1 MREVKQTGTGRS
13 QAGQEPPPL
22 PGLVRNAFVSPCRVV
37 QRSETLTPV
46 GASPSRTDQVVQ
58 EETSMQTLLQG
69 GRVIDPAGGFDGAAD
84 VLVTDGKIAAV
95 GTALTPPP
103 GAELVDATGLVIGP
117 GFVDLHSH
125 VHSIAGH
132 RLQAMDG
139 VTTALDLEAGLMPV
153 ERAYAE
159 ATAAGRPLH
168 FGFSASWGGAR
179 AQVLADITPDARIAS
194 SLAVLGDPRWQRSSS
209 PRELAAWLSLL
220 EDELAAGALG
230 IGILMGY
237 APATEPAEFQAV
249 ARLAAKAGA
258 PTFTHVRELVE
269 MDPATPVDGSTEI
282 AIAAAETGAAMHHC
296 HVNSTSGRHVD
307 RVLNTLEESR
317 QSGSR
322 VTVEA
327 YPYGA
332 GSTAVGAAFIAP
344 ERLRLKGLGPSSVIM
359 VETGERIADA
369 ARLEQLRTQDP
380 GAPCLLEFLDED
392 NPRDLALLRQALAFP
407 DAVVASDAMP
417 VFWPDGSHDST
428 RWPLPPGGTTH
439 PRTAGTFAKTLRL
452 MVRETGAW
460 TWLEAF
466 RRCSYLPARILD
478 DVAPGA
484 RAKGHL
490 GVGADADLV
499 VLDPAAVT
507 DTATYADPTR
517 ASRGVRHLYVAG
529 VPVVSD
535 GALRP
540 DALPGRPLRGEPR

>member
-1 MREVKQTGTGRS
+1 
-13 QAGQEPPPL
+13 
-22 PGLVRNAFVSPCRVV
+22 
-37 QRSETLTPV
+37 
-46 GASPSRTDQVVQ
+46 
-58 EETSMQTLLQG
+58 MQTLLRG
-69 GRVIDPAGGFDGAAD
+69 GRVIDPAKGFDGPAD
-84 VLVTDGKIAAV
+84 VLVAAGKVIAV
-95 GTALTPPP
+95 GAGLEASPGTAV
-103 GAELVDATGLVIGP
+103 VDLTGLILGP
-117 GFVDLHSH
+117 GFIDLHSH
-125 VHSIAGH
+125 VHSIAGQ

-159 ATAAGRPLH
+159 AAAAGRPLH
-168 FGFSASWGGAR
+168 YGFSASWGGAR
-179 AQVLADITPDARIAS
+179 AQVLAGIAPDARIES
-194 SLAVLGDPRWQRSSS
+194 GLAVLGNPRWQRSSS

-220 EDELAAGALG
+220 EGELAGGALG
-230 IGILMGY
+230 IGVLMGY
-237 APATEPAEFQAV
+237 APKTEPAEFLAV
-249 ARLAAKAGA
+249 ARLAAKAGV

-269 MDPATPVDGSTEI
+269 MDPDTPVDGAMEI

-307 RVLNTLEESR
+307 RVLGALEESR
-317 QSGSR
+317 RAGSR

-344 ERLRLKGLGPSSVIM
+344 ERLRLKGLGPTSVIM
-359 VETGERIADA
+359 LETGERIADE
-369 ARLEQLRTQDP
+369 ARLHQLRKQDP
-380 GAPCLLEFLDED
+380 GAPCLLEFLDERD
-392 NPRDLALLRQALAFP
+392 PRSRALMQQALAFP

-428 RWPLPPGGTTH
+428 VWPLPPGGSTH

-452 MVRETGAW
+452 MVRESGAW

-478 DVAPGA
+478 DVAPAA

-490 GVGADADLV
+490 GVGADADFV
-499 VLDPAAVT
+499 VLDPQTVT

-517 ASRGVRHLYVAG
+517 LSRGVRHLYVAG

-535 GALRP
+535 GVLRT
-540 DALPGRPLRGEPR
+540 DAFPGRALRGEPR